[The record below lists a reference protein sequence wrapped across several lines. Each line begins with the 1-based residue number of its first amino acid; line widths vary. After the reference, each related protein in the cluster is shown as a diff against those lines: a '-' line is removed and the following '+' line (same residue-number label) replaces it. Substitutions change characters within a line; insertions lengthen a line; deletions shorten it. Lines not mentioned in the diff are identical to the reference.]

1 MAISLAARDRADLT
15 LVGTGQGVVGTV
27 GGVVSW
33 SNLIDRFMIAILA
46 LPWTFWTGG
55 GVVVQVPQFPRPLT
69 PTLLVG
75 AVNLKLVD
83 TIAFEELVLMSSKVV
98 FFAHWARFSFST
110 KPVGS
115 LLGDMMA
122 AAGRLVWLN
131 K

>member
-1 MAISLAARDRADLT
+1 MAISLAARDGTDLA

-33 SNLIDRFMIAILA
+33 SGLVDRFMITILA
-46 LPWTFWTGG
+46 LPGTFWTGS

-98 FFAHWARFSFST
+98 FFAHWTRLSFSYES
-110 KPVGS
+110 VSS

-122 AAGRLVWLN
+122 AA
-131 K
+131 